1 MGKLLKSKV
10 DGRSYRVV
18 LRVPATQRC
27 TEFDTSAR
35 FTMWGDAREHVNREI
50 TRRDIPTGGPFGTF
64 PGDQVSAANA
74 THVAASSGVFL
85 GCVGI
90 EFWPC
95 ADDIDGADLVV
106 VIIN

>member
-50 TRRDIPTGGPFGTF
+50 TRRDIPTGEPFGTF
-64 PGDQVSAANA
+64 PGEQVSAADA
-74 THVAASSGVFL
+74 THRGRFF
-85 GCVGI
+85 GCVSGMRWNRNLAWRGRHRLARI
-90 EFWPC
+90 W
-95 ADDIDGADLVV
+95 
-106 VIIN
+106 